1 MNPNRVLTPA
11 LCAGFTMLELVI
23 VILIA
28 GIVSFIAIGRLNDTG
43 EVNAH
48 GFAEQVASTL
58 RFVQQ
63 AAVAQRRLM
72 YVNVNAGTGLVNAC
86 LDSANP
92 CATPLAA
99 PGQSGAALSVQAPG
113 GVVLTTSTAQFAFDP
128 MGQPVDASS
137 GQPLTGRIQLLA
149 TASDGQQFQVT
160 VEAGSGYV
168 RRS

>member
-1 MNPNRVLTPA
+1 
-11 LCAGFTMLELVI
+11 MLELVI

-28 GIVSFIAIGRLNDTG
+28 GIVSFMAIGRLNDTG

-48 GFAEQVASTL
+48 GFAEQIASTL
-58 RFVQQ
+58 RFAQE
-63 AAVAQRRLM
+63 AAVAQRRWM
-72 YVNVNAGTGLVNAC
+72 YVNVNAGSGRVNAC

-92 CATPLAA
+92 CAAPLAA
-99 PGQSGAALSVQAPG
+99 PGQGGAALSVQAPS
-113 GVVLTTSTAQFAFDP
+113 GVVLTTSITQFAFDGL
-128 MGQPVDASS
+128 GQPVNAS
-137 GQPLTGRIQLLA
+137 GQPLAGQIQIGS

>member
-1 MNPNRVLTPA
+1 MTTNRAPPPA

-28 GIVSFIAIGRLNDTG
+28 GIVSFMAIGRLNNTG

-48 GFAEQVASTL
+48 GFAEQIASSL
-58 RFVQQ
+58 RFAQE
-63 AAVAQRRLM
+63 AAVAQRRWM
-72 YVNVNAGTGLVNAC
+72 YVNVNAGTGAVNAC
-86 LDSANP
+86 LDSASP

-99 PGQSGAALSVQAPG
+99 PGQGGAALSVQAPS
-113 GVVLTTSTAQFAFDP
+113 GVVVTTTVAQFAFDAV
-128 MGQPVDASS
+128 GQPVNAS
-137 GQPLTGRIQLLA
+137 GQPLTSQIQINS